1 MLNMPQNIYAILIF
15 CLIFPHATLNAAD
28 LVDIYREALDQD
40 AQYAAARAEHK
51 AAQEKLP
58 QGRAGLLPNL
68 TLAGVR
74 KRQMINPEGS
84 PEVGLNRGGITIQ
97 AVQPL
102 FRMQNF
108 IAYEQ
113 SKIQVMQADSKFI
126 IAAQDLILRVVQAYF
141 DVLIAQFDVR
151 VEEDQKRAI
160 DRQLKQAKA
169 NFEAG
174 NSTIVDTNEA
184 QARFDLSVSKLIVA
198 KNMLEINKRKLQK
211 ITGRYPTVTLRLN
224 ENHDI
229 KLFSLKYE
237 NMNDWLV
244 VAEQNSLAIRV
255 QELVLELA
263 EHEVKRAKAGHY
275 PTLDLVALYSNQKG
289 VGGTFTGRGIDLT
302 SKEIGL
308 QLNVPLFSGFS
319 VQSKVREA
327 MATEEK
333 VRHDL
338 NNTYRDTELIV
349 SQEFLNFTN
358 GRALVQAR
366 KEAVKSSQSQFESTK
381 LGQEVGVRT
390 EVNVLNAKGLHSLA
404 RRDLSRAYY
413 NLLMSGLRLEAA
425 AGELDEEDLVRINRL
440 MQ

>member
-1 MLNMPQNIYAILIF
+1 MSISRNLYVLLIS
-15 CLIFPHATLNAAD
+15 CLILPHAPLNAAD

-51 AAQEKLP
+51 AAQEKIP

-68 TLAGVR
+68 TLSGVR

-84 PEVGLNRGGITIQ
+84 PEVGLNRGGIVIQ

-113 SKIQVMQADSKFI
+113 SKIQVMQADSQFI
-126 IAAQDLILRVVQAYF
+126 IASQELILRVAQAYF
-141 DVLIAQFDVR
+141 DLLIAQFDVR

-160 DRQLKQAKA
+160 ERQLKQAKA

-174 NSTIVDTNEA
+174 NSTMVDTKEA

-198 KNMLEINKRKLQK
+198 RNVLEISKRKLQK
-211 ITGRYPTVTLRLN
+211 ITGRYPNIISRSHD
-224 ENHDI
+224 NHDTN
-229 KLFSLKYE
+229 LFVLKYA
-237 NMNDWLV
+237 NMNDWLA
-244 VAEQNSLAIRV
+244 VAQHNSLAIRV
-255 QELVLELA
+255 QQLVLEMA
-263 EHEVKRAKAGHY
+263 EHEVKRARAGHY

-302 SKEIGL
+302 SREIGL
-308 QLNVPLFSGFS
+308 QLNIPLFSGFA
-319 VQSKVREA
+319 VQSRVREA

-338 NNTYRDTELIV
+338 KNTYRDTELNV

-358 GRALVQAR
+358 GRALVKAQI
-366 KEAVKSSQSQFESTK
+366 EAVRSSQSQLESTK

-390 EVNVLNAKGLHSLA
+390 EVNVLNAQGLHSLA

-413 NLLMSGLRLEAA
+413 NLLMSKLKLKAV
-425 AGELDEEDLVRINRL
+425 AGELDEEDLVQIDKVL
-440 MQ
+440 Q

>member
-1 MLNMPQNIYAILIF
+1 MSISRNFYALLIS
-15 CLIFPHATLNAAD
+15 CLILPHTPLNAAD

-51 AAQEKLP
+51 AAQEKIP

-68 TLAGVR
+68 TLSGVR

-84 PEVGLNRGGITIQ
+84 PEVGLNRGGIVIQ

-113 SKIQVMQADSKFI
+113 SKIQVMQADSQFI
-126 IAAQDLILRVVQAYF
+126 IASQELILRVAQAYF
-141 DVLIAQFDVR
+141 DLLIAQFDVR

-160 DRQLKQAKA
+160 ERQLKQAKA

-174 NSTIVDTNEA
+174 NSTMVDTKEA

-198 KNMLEINKRKLQK
+198 RNVLEINKRKLQK
-211 ITGRYPTVTLRLN
+211 ITGRYPNIISRSHD
-224 ENHDI
+224 NHDTN
-229 KLFSLKYE
+229 LFVLKYA
-237 NMNDWLV
+237 NMNDWLA
-244 VAEQNSLAIRV
+244 VAQHNSLAIRV
-255 QELVLELA
+255 QQLVLEMA
-263 EHEVKRAKAGHY
+263 EHEVKRARAGHY

-308 QLNVPLFSGFS
+308 QLNIPLFSGFA
-319 VQSKVREA
+319 VQSRVREA

-338 NNTYRDTELIV
+338 KNTYRDTELNV

-358 GRALVQAR
+358 GRALVKAQI
-366 KEAVKSSQSQFESTK
+366 EAVRSSQSQLESTE

-390 EVNVLNAKGLHSLA
+390 EVNVLNAQGLHSLA
-404 RRDLSRAYY
+404 RRDLNRAYY
-413 NLLMSGLRLEAA
+413 NLLMSKLKLKAI
-425 AGELDEEDLVRINRL
+425 AGELDEEDLVQIDKVL
-440 MQ
+440 Q

>member
-1 MLNMPQNIYAILIF
+1 MSISRNFYAILISW
-15 CLIFPHATLNAAD
+15 LILSYAPLNAAD

-51 AAQEKLP
+51 AAQEKIP

-68 TLAGVR
+68 TLSGVR
-74 KRQMINPEGS
+74 QRQLINPGGR
-84 PEVGLNRGGITIQ
+84 PEVAITRGGIVVQ

-113 SKIQVMQADSKFI
+113 SKIQVMQADSQFI
-126 IAAQDLILRVVQAYF
+126 MASQELILRVAQAYF

-160 DRQLKQAKA
+160 ERQLKQAKA

-174 NSTIVDTNEA
+174 NSTMVDTKEA

-198 KNMLEINKRKLQK
+198 GNVLEINKRKLQK
-211 ITGRYPTVTLRLN
+211 ITGRYPSIISRLH
-224 ENHDI
+224 ENHDTN
-229 KLFSLKYE
+229 LLVLKYS
-237 NMNDWLV
+237 NMNDWLA
-244 VAEQNSLAIRV
+244 VAEQNSLTIRV
-255 QELVLELA
+255 QQLVLEMA
-263 EHEVKRAKAGHY
+263 EHEVKRARAGHY

-289 VGGTFTGRGIDLT
+289 VGGTFTGQGIDLT
-302 SKEIGL
+302 TKQIGL
-308 QLNVPLFSGFS
+308 QLNIPLFSGFA
-319 VQSKVREA
+319 VQSRVREA
-327 MATEEK
+327 MAIEEK

-338 NNTYRDTELIV
+338 KNTYRDAELNV

-358 GRALVQAR
+358 GRALVKAQI
-366 KEAVKSSQSQFESTK
+366 EAVRSSQSQFESTK

-390 EVNVLNAKGLHSLA
+390 EVNVLNAQGLHSLA

-413 NLLMSGLRLEAA
+413 NLLMSRLKLKAV
-425 AGELDEEDLVRINRL
+425 AGELAEEDLVQINKVL
-440 MQ
+440 Q

>member
-1 MLNMPQNIYAILIF
+1 VSISQKFYALLISWLILSYA
-15 CLIFPHATLNAAD
+15 PLNAAD
-28 LVDIYREALDQD
+28 LVDTYREALDQD
-40 AQYAAARAEHK
+40 AQYAAARAGHK
-51 AAQEKLP
+51 AAQEKIP

-68 TLAGVR
+68 TLSGVR

-84 PEVGLNRGGITIQ
+84 PEVGLNRGGIIIQ

-113 SKIQVMQADSKFI
+113 SKIQVMQADSQFI
-126 IAAQDLILRVVQAYF
+126 MASQDLILRVAQAYF

-160 DRQLKQAKA
+160 ERQLKQAKA

-174 NSTIVDTNEA
+174 NSTMVDTKEA

-198 KNMLEINKRKLQK
+198 RNVLEINKRKLQK
-211 ITGRYPTVTLRLN
+211 ITGRYPSVISRLH
-224 ENHDI
+224 ENHDTN
-229 KLFSLKYE
+229 LLVLKYA
-237 NMNDWLV
+237 NMNDWLA
-244 VAEQNSLAIRV
+244 VAQQNSLAIRV
-255 QELVLELA
+255 QQLVLEMA
-263 EHEVKRAKAGHY
+263 EHEVKRARAGHY

-308 QLNVPLFSGFS
+308 QLNIPLFSGFA
-319 VQSKVREA
+319 VQSRVREA

-338 NNTYRDTELIV
+338 KNTYRDAELNV

-358 GRALVQAR
+358 GRALVKAQI
-366 KEAVKSSQSQFESTK
+366 EAVKSSQSQLESTK

-390 EVNVLNAKGLHSLA
+390 EVNVLNAQGLLSLA
-404 RRDLSRAYY
+404 RRNLSRAYY
-413 NLLMSGLRLEAA
+413 NLLMSRLKLKAA
-425 AGELDEEDLVRINRL
+425 AGELDEEDLVQINKVL
-440 MQ
+440 Q

>member
-1 MLNMPQNIYAILIF
+1 MCVSRNFYALLIS
-15 CLIFPHATLNAAD
+15 CLILPHAPLNAAD

-51 AAQEKLP
+51 AAQEKIP

-68 TLAGVR
+68 TLSGVR

-84 PEVGLNRGGITIQ
+84 PEVGLNRGGIVIQ

-113 SKIQVMQADSKFI
+113 SKIQVMQADSQFI
-126 IAAQDLILRVVQAYF
+126 IASQELILRVAQAYF
-141 DVLIAQFDVR
+141 DLLIAQFDVR

-160 DRQLKQAKA
+160 ERQLKQAKA

-174 NSTIVDTNEA
+174 NSTMVDTKEA

-198 KNMLEINKRKLQK
+198 RNVLEISKRKLQK
-211 ITGRYPTVTLRLN
+211 ITGRYPNIISRSHD
-224 ENHDI
+224 NHDTN
-229 KLFSLKYE
+229 LFVLKYA
-237 NMNDWLV
+237 NMNDWLA
-244 VAEQNSLAIRV
+244 VAQHNSLAIRV
-255 QELVLELA
+255 QQLVLEMA
-263 EHEVKRAKAGHY
+263 EHEVKRARAGHY

-302 SKEIGL
+302 SREIGL
-308 QLNVPLFSGFS
+308 QLNIPLFSGFA
-319 VQSKVREA
+319 VQSRVREA

-338 NNTYRDTELIV
+338 KNTYRDTELNV

-358 GRALVQAR
+358 GRALVKAQI
-366 KEAVKSSQSQFESTK
+366 EAVRSSQSQLESTK

-390 EVNVLNAKGLHSLA
+390 EVNVLNAQGLHSLA

-413 NLLMSGLRLEAA
+413 NLLMSKLKLKAV
-425 AGELDEEDLVRINRL
+425 AGELDEEDLVQIDKVL
-440 MQ
+440 Q

>member
-1 MLNMPQNIYAILIF
+1 MSISRNLYVLLIS
-15 CLIFPHATLNAAD
+15 CLILPHAPLNAAD

-51 AAQEKLP
+51 AAQEKIP
-58 QGRAGLLPNL
+58 QGRAGLLPTL
-68 TLAGVR
+68 TLSGVR

-84 PEVGLNRGGITIQ
+84 PEVGLNRGAIVIQ

-113 SKIQVMQADSKFI
+113 SKIQVMQADSQFI
-126 IAAQDLILRVVQAYF
+126 IASQDLILRVSQAYF
-141 DVLIAQFDVR
+141 DLLIAQFDVR

-160 DRQLKQAKA
+160 ERQLKQAKA

-174 NSTIVDTNEA
+174 NSTMVDTKEA

-198 KNMLEINKRKLQK
+198 RNVLEINKRKLQK
-211 ITGRYPTVTLRLN
+211 ITGRYPSIISRSH
-224 ENHDI
+224 ENHDTN
-229 KLFSLKYE
+229 LFVLKYA
-237 NMNDWLV
+237 NMNDWLA
-244 VAEQNSLAIRV
+244 VAQQNSLTIRV
-255 QELVLELA
+255 QQLVLEMA
-263 EHEVKRAKAGHY
+263 EHEVKRARAGHY

-308 QLNVPLFSGFS
+308 QLNIPLFSGFA
-319 VQSKVREA
+319 VQSRVREA

-333 VRHDL
+333 VRDL
-338 NNTYRDTELIV
+338 KNTYRDAELNV

-358 GRALVQAR
+358 GRALVKAQI
-366 KEAVKSSQSQFESTK
+366 EAVRSSQSQLESTK

-390 EVNVLNAKGLHSLA
+390 EVNVLNAQGLHSLA

-413 NLLMSGLRLEAA
+413 NLLMSRLKLKAA
-425 AGELDEEDLVRINRL
+425 AGELDEEDLVQINKVL
-440 MQ
+440 Q